1 MTEIKA
7 PEGGRPVS
15 ELQERLARAI
25 YESRYGRPERD
36 DYWHRRVKD
45 MREIAEMFPN
55 APLGGDGVS
64 DAFRDALAAM
74 KAMRD
79 PTRPMVDAGVAY
91 ALNVTVSG
99 AGSWSEYVAAKHQN
113 MMQAEI
119 SIAEGGKNNA
129 D

>member
-1 MTEIKA
+1 MTSTPEHRA

-15 ELQERLARAI
+15 EFQERLARAI

-36 DYWHRRVKD
+36 DYWNRRVKD

-74 KAMRD
+74 KAMRE
-79 PTRPMVDAGVAY
+79 PTRPMVDAGSDFIEFAE
-91 ALNVTVSG
+91 A
-99 AGSWSEYVAAKHQN
+99 WRAAIDR
-113 MMQAEI
+113 EI
-119 SIAEGGKNNA
+119 SIAEGGK
-129 D
+129 DGD

>member
-1 MTEIKA
+1 MTTPEHRA

-15 ELQERLARAI
+15 EMQERIARAL
-25 YESRYGRPERD
+25 YGLDCEPRYWVEESEDVRG
-36 DYWHRRVKD
+36 DYRR
-45 MREIAEMFPN
+45 
-55 APLGGDGVS
+55 S
-64 DAFRDALAAM
+64 ALAAM

>member
-15 ELQERLARAI
+15 EMQRRIAEEIMNTERELTGCYARRFDDLKP
-25 YESRYGRPERD
+25 ESRAHYL
-36 DYWHRRVKD
+36 W
-45 MREIAEMFPN
+45 
-55 APLGGDGVS
+55 L
-64 DAFRDALAAM
+64 ALAAM
-74 KAMRD
+74 KAMRE

-99 AGSWSEYVAAKHQN
+99 AGSWSEYVTAKHQN

-119 SIAEGGKNNA
+119 SIAEGGK
-129 D
+129 DG